1 MIQLAHLKKFMEMV
15 MLLSVENS
23 EETEW
28 EGQCLLN
35 IGERSKA
42 RSDPKHGAVP
52 ELSCKTELLSASGN
66 ILEVSLAL

>member
-1 MIQLAHLKKFMEMV
+1 MEMV

-52 ELSCKTELLSASGN
+52 ELSSSRRGASKTELLSASGN